1 MSKHS
6 ITIEINGESFTRE
19 VDARKLLI
27 HLLRDD
33 LALTGTHIGCDTSS
47 CGACTVLLN
56 GKSIKA
62 CTIFAVQVS
71 NQKIE
76 TIEGVEQ
83 GEGLHPLQEGFHQEH
98 GLQCGFC
105 TPGMIMRGKEL
116 LEKNPNPTEEEIR
129 WGISGNLCRC
139 TGYSN
144 IIKSIQYAANKLNEK
159 QEEAA

>member
-62 CTIFAVQVS
+62 CTIFAVQAS

-83 GEGLHPLQEGFHQEH
+83 GGELHPLH
-98 GLQCGFC
+98 
-105 TPGMIMRGKEL
+105 
-116 LEKNPNPTEEEIR
+116 
-129 WGISGNLCRC
+129 
-139 TGYSN
+139 Y
-144 IIKSIQYAANKLNEK
+144 
-159 QEEAA
+159 